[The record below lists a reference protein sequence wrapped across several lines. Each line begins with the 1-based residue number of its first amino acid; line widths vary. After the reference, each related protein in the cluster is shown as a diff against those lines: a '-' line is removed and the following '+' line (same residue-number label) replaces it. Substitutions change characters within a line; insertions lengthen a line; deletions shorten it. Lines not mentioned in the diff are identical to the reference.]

1 MQIKCVRCGLLVLES
16 QARGWCPRCGGPLA
30 AEITPVLQPVC
41 APPRLDRPTDR
52 SNLPVPPRL
61 PLSVGNPNAPLPA
74 SSTIDE
80 RTLGNGARSAS
91 TPIPRRSKF
100 EHSISVLSVAVRIL
114 AFLNKHGGMG
124 KRQLKQRMH
133 SWLFPHWEQAFAK
146 LLDRGLIRLDRQ
158 EGRRRHCLVVFLT
171 PAKVPLEFR
180 PRIKPKRRKRRRPR
194 TEWFE
199 EHLPEF
205 QARDRERQRYLDS

>member
-1 MQIKCVRCGLLVLES
+1 MLIKCVRCGLLVLES

-30 AEITPVLQPVC
+30 AVLQPMGT
-41 APPRLDRPTDR
+41 PRRLDRPTDR
-52 SNLPVPPRL
+52 SNLP
-61 PLSVGNPNAPLPA
+61 
-74 SSTIDE
+74 
-80 RTLGNGARSAS
+80 
-91 TPIPRRSKF
+91 IPRRSK
-100 EHSISVLSVAVRIL
+100 ISHPSPVLSVAVRIL

-146 LLDRGLIRLDRQ
+146 LLDRDLIRLVRQ

-199 EHLPEF
+199 GHLPEF
-205 QARDRERQRYLDS
+205 QARDRERRRYLDS

>member
-1 MQIKCVRCGLLVLES
+1 MLIKCVRCGLRVLES
-16 QARGWCPRCGGPLA
+16 QARGWCPRWGGPLD

-41 APPRLDRPTDR
+41 APPRLDRPADR
-52 SNLPVPPRL
+52 SYLPSAVPPRL
-61 PLSVGNPNAPLPA
+61 PLSVGNPNAPVPT

-80 RTLGNGARSAS
+80 RTSGNGPRS
-91 TPIPRRSKF
+91 TPAPRRSK
-100 EHSISVLSVAVRIL
+100 ISHPSPVLSVAVRIL
-114 AFLNKHGGMG
+114 DFLNKYGGMG

-180 PRIKPKRRKRRRPR
+180 PRVKPKRRKRRRPR

-199 EHLPEF
+199 GHLPEF
-205 QARDRERQRYLDS
+205 QARDRERRRYLDS